1 MRKLQTNFHSDREG
15 EVAKAMRR
23 MFTTMRVMPDP
34 PLEAWTF
41 LKQEVRLRGSTGAA
55 LRTLPDGRRVV
66 VKRGGVAGG
75 DREAHIRNEF
85 DMNRYLNELG
95 LAVPDARMTT
105 EDGRPTMITQFEEGA
120 RPIDE
125 SDYGQLRRDI
135 VPHALISNWDVVGMD
150 YDNVLRRP
158 DGKLTYVD
166 VGGAGPYRAQG
177 APKGAAFGPT
187 VNEFQSFEDH
197 MPEIYHNMS
206 DEEIGP
212 SYDQYGGVDA
222 MTDATSAIQNPQ
234 VAEMMRLRAQDIAR
248 RVA

>member
-1 MRKLQTNFHSDREG
+1 MRER
-15 EVAKAMRR
+15 
-23 MFTTMRVMPDP
+23 PDP

-41 LKQEVRLRGSTGAA
+41 LKQEVKLRGSTTGAA

-66 VKRGGVAGG
+66 VKRGGAAGG
-75 DREAHIRNEF
+75 NRAAHIRNEF

-95 LAVPDARMTT
+95 LTVPNARMTT

-120 RPIDE
+120 RAIDE

-177 APKGAAFGPT
+177 APKGAAFGPI

-197 MPEIYHNMS
+197 MPEIYYNMS
-206 DEEIGP
+206 DEEIGQ

-222 MTDATSAIQNPQ
+222 MTNAASVIQNPQ
-234 VAEMMRLRAQDIAR
+234 VADMMRLRAQDIAR

>member
-1 MRKLQTNFHSDREG
+1 MREMQTDLRPNREG
-15 EVAKAMRR
+15 EVAKALRGLLMRER
-23 MFTTMRVMPDP
+23 PDP

-66 VKRGGVAGG
+66 VKRGGAAGG
-75 DREAHIRNEF
+75 NRAAHIRNEF

-95 LAVPDARMTT
+95 LNVPDARMTT
-105 EDGRPTMITQFEEGA
+105 EQGMPTMITEFEQGA

-125 SDYGQLRRDI
+125 EDYPQLRRDI

-158 DGKLTYVD
+158 DGSLTYVD

-187 VNEFQSFEDH
+187 VNEFASFEDH
-197 MPEIYHNMS
+197 MPEIYHNMG
-206 DEEIGP
+206 DEEIGQ

-222 MTDATSAIQNPQ
+222 MTNAASVIQNPQ
-234 VAEMMRLRAQDIAR
+234 VADMMRLRAQDIAR

>member
-1 MRKLQTNFHSDREG
+1 MRER
-15 EVAKAMRR
+15 
-23 MFTTMRVMPDP
+23 PDP

-66 VKRGGVAGG
+66 VKRGGAAGG
-75 DREAHIRNEF
+75 NRAAHIRNEF

-95 LAVPDARMTT
+95 LNVPDARMTT
-105 EDGRPTMITQFEEGA
+105 EQGMPTMITEFEQGA

-125 SDYGQLRRDI
+125 EDYPQLRRDI

-158 DGKLTYVD
+158 DGSLTYVD

-187 VNEFQSFEDH
+187 VNEFASFEDH
-197 MPEIYHNMS
+197 MPEIYHNMG
-206 DEEIGP
+206 DEEIGQ

-222 MTDATSAIQNPQ
+222 MTNAASVIQNPQ
-234 VAEMMRLRAQDIAR
+234 VADMMRLRAQDIAR